1 MDAQLIVVFQNGY
14 AEAREPKLRNRF
26 EVVNVDTI
34 ADIKKIIWAQLNR
47 LDRQGHVVV
56 KWNDEMFLCEMKQ
69 DRKGYNRVKIE
80 YHPYQEHFT
89 I

>member
-26 EVVNVDTI
+26 EVVNVDKI
-34 ADIKKIIWAQLNR
+34 ADSKKIIWAQLQR
-47 LDRQGHVVV
+47 TDRQGHVVV
-56 KWNDEMFLCEMKQ
+56 KWKGDMYVCDMRQ
-69 DRKGYNRVKIE
+69 DRKGYTRMEVD
-80 YHPYQEHFT
+80 YHPYQDKFT

>member
-14 AEAREPKLRNRF
+14 AEARDPRLRNRF
-26 EVVNVDTI
+26 EVVNV
-34 ADIKKIIWAQLNR
+34 AAAKDIKKTIWAQLIR

-56 KWNDEMFLCEMKQ
+56 KWQGDMFLCEMKQ
-69 DRKGYNRVKIE
+69 DRKGYNRTEIE
-80 YHPYQEHFT
+80 YHPYQAQFT

>member
-26 EVVNVDTI
+26 DVVDVDKI
-34 ADIKKIIWAQLNR
+34 ADVKKVIWTELNR

-56 KWNDEMFLCEMKQ
+56 KWKGEMFLCEMKQ
-69 DRKGYNRVKIE
+69 DRKGYIRTAID

>member
-14 AEAREPKLRNRF
+14 AEARELKLRNRF
-26 EVVNVDTI
+26 EVVNVDKL

-56 KWNDEMFLCEMKQ
+56 KWKGDMFICEMKQ
-69 DRKGYNRVKIE
+69 DRKGYIRTAIE
-80 YHPYQEHFT
+80 YHPHQMEFT